1 MKKYFVLFVL
11 LLISSVSNAQDSM
24 LDSQGCYESEAVRI
38 CSYKEAYLKN
48 DMVGIVPLAKF
59 EVSYEKADKTYCVYV
74 KFDSSIVNADV
85 KFVRGSASEGYL
97 YEGNDRISKQKVS
110 VFSRDKLSLYA
121 KNHGVSSK
129 SSIKDYEKE
138 GINLIFPKT
147 YTISSVVPI
156 KNK

>member
-1 MKKYFVLFVL
+1 
-11 LLISSVSNAQDSM
+11 
-24 LDSQGCYESEAVRI
+24 
-38 CSYKEAYLKN
+38 
-48 DMVGIVPLAKF
+48 MVGIVPLTNF